1 MSEYKCLSCGRF
13 TSVKPR
19 HVVIGK
25 GEGWTP
31 FVSSC
36 CVSEYESWIVKKYC
50 SPETYQLSI
59 KEMKLSIAEGGE

>member
-1 MSEYKCLSCGRF
+1 MSEYRCCNCGRF

-36 CVSEYESWIVKKYC
+36 CVFEYESWVVRKVVRK
-50 SPETYQLSI
+50 
-59 KEMKLSIAEGGE
+59 

>member
-1 MSEYKCLSCGRF
+1 MSEYRCCNCGCF

-36 CVSEYESWIVKKYC
+36 CVSEYESWVVRKVVRKIEVIV
-50 SPETYQLSI
+50 E
-59 KEMKLSIAEGGE
+59 